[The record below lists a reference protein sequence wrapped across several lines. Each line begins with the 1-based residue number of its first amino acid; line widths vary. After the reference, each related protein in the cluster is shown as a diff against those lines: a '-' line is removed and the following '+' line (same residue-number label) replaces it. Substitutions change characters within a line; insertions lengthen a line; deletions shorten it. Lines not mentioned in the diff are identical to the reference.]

1 MTINNFYTS
10 ILKPHLE
17 KIGNFTLLKWGFYFA
32 EIITTSKV
40 FGTIYDKLRFRVGDK
55 TYCFAYGNVS
65 RCNFGVQM
73 SFIGLLVSVYTLT
86 LSIFKIYINVPPI
99 MKWSEMDLCAFKLG
113 LWIITTPTLTSW
125 FIKKFEKKYGR
136 PSHHEDRMN
145 KIQRMDKMIGGD
157 VRKVRKMCRY
167 TILILLISFFFLVL
181 EKWENKKKEKLKNN

>member
-1 MTINNFYTS
+1 MTIINFYNN
-10 ILKPHLE
+10 IFKPHLE
-17 KIGNFTLLKWGFYFA
+17 KIGKFTLLKWSFYFA

-73 SFIGLLVSVYTLT
+73 SFIGLLVAVYTLT
-86 LSIFKIYINVPPI
+86 LSIFKVYINVPPI
-99 MKWSEMDLCAFKLG
+99 MKWNEIDLCSFKLG
-113 LWIITTPTLTSW
+113 LWIITAPTLTSW
-125 FIKKFEKKYGR
+125 FIRKFEKKYAR
-136 PSHHEDRMN
+136 PSHQEDRMN

-167 TILILLISFFFLVL
+167 TILILVISFFFLIL
-181 EKWENKKKEKLKNN
+181 EKWENKKKEKIKNN